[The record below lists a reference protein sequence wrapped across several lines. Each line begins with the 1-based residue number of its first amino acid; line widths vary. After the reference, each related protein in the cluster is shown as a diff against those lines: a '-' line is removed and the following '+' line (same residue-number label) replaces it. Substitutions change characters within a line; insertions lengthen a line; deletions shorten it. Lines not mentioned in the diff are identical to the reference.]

1 LNLKKTKALMKEE
14 ARIRIRR
21 EANEQRLRR
30 IQNNQRPEMS
40 ADESKNEVKSKKQLE
55 KDQIQFES
63 KIFLIDKNMKQL
75 FCFYN

>member
-1 LNLKKTKALMKEE
+1 MKEE